1 MQTLRPLVLWVL
13 LSFVPSLTGVFFRP
27 GDWYAAL
34 EKPAWTPP
42 GWVFGPVWTTLYTCM
57 GVAAWLVWR
66 KSGWAG
72 ARVALGLFL
81 VQLALNAAWTPL
93 FFGAHA
99 MLVAFVCIVLMWLAV
114 AATLVAFW
122 RQRRAAGLLLAP
134 YLAWLTLASALN
146 WTLWRLNAWS

>member
-1 MQTLRPLVLWVL
+1 MTTLRPLVFWVL
-13 LSFVPSLTGVFFRP
+13 LSFVPSLTGLVARP
-27 GDWYAAL
+27 GAWYAGL

-42 GWVFGPVWTTLYTCM
+42 GWVFGPVWTTLYTLM

-66 KSGWAG
+66 RNGSPG

-99 MLVAFVCIVLMWLAV
+99 MLGAFVCIALLWIAV

-122 RQRRAAGLLLAP
+122 RQTHAAGLLLVP

-146 WTLWRLNAWS
+146 FALWRLNA

>member
-1 MQTLRPLVLWVL
+1 MQALRPLVLWVL
-13 LSFVPSLTGVFFRP
+13 LSFVPSLTGIFFRP
-27 GDWYAAL
+27 GAWYAAL

-42 GWVFGPVWTTLYTCM
+42 GWVFGPVWTTLYTLM
-57 GVAAWLVWR
+57 GIAAWLVWR
-66 KSGWAG
+66 KAGWSG
-72 ARVALGLFL
+72 ARTALSLFL

-93 FFGAHA
+93 FFGVHA

-122 RQRRAAGLLLAP
+122 RQTRLAGVLLVP

-146 WTLWRLNAWS
+146 FELWRLNP